1 MIIPHNN
8 SDIKSYLLGNIY
20 RSILKFL
27 NVNHFAASEIS
38 LNANL
43 ELIFDLW
50 TTHKLCQTV
59 ELVGN
64 NGDDNSGINHN
75 DNSNNN

>member
-1 MIIPHNN
+1 M
-8 SDIKSYLLGNIY
+8 
-20 RSILKFL
+20 
-27 NVNHFAASEIS
+27 NHFAASEIS